1 MAFWNKKND
10 VSTQKEISPD
20 IPIDQRR
27 VNLFAKLFGIL
38 CILVGGGVIVADVL
52 GFISLWHKISQGTII
67 EENAIAVAGY
77 AAYTVILVLI
87 AAVHLLLGISIIK
100 NQRKYAARTILVL
113 MAATGV
119 VLFLD
124 ILVFGIGDITFV
136 LLAIMISQF
145 AISSYLD
152 PSLQEERRL
161 SRELRTMEDQRQLE
175 AGMLGRD
182 PSGKGYITLNFF
194 NCFWIFLVCCI
205 LGDFLEVGFV
215 LIKDG
220 HFMHRSG
227 MLFGAFSPIY
237 GMGAL
242 LMTMALN
249 RFYKRNLIP
258 IFLISAVIGGAFEFA
273 VSWFWETAF
282 GVVCWDYTG
291 TFMNIDGRTNLFYMC
306 MWGILGTVWIKLM
319 LPRLLALINCIPWK
333 SRYTITVVVAA
344 LMLVN
349 AVMTV
354 QSIDCWTKRVNGQ
367 QPTTTIELF
376 YDRNFPN
383 DYMATHFETMH
394 IQPSDQGDQGDQ
406 GDQS

>member
-1 MAFWNKKND
+1 MALWDKKKND
-10 VSTQKEISPD
+10 ADEEIARD
-20 IPIDQRR
+20 IPIDERR
-27 VNLFAKLFGIL
+27 VSLFAKLFGIL
-38 CILVGGGVIVADVL
+38 CMLVGGGVLVAEVL
-52 GFISLWHKISQGTII
+52 GFLSLWRKISQGTII
-67 EENAIAVAGY
+67 YEHAAAVAGY
-77 AAYTVILVLI
+77 CAYTVILVVI
-87 AAVHLLLGISIIK
+87 AAVHLMLGLSIIK
-100 NQRKYAARTILVL
+100 NHRKYAARTILAL

-136 LLAIMISQF
+136 ILAIMISQF

-161 SRELRTMEDQRQLE
+161 SRELRSMEDQRQLE

-182 PSGKGYITLNFF
+182 PSGRGYITLNFF

-205 LGDFLEVGFV
+205 LGDFLEVAFV

-237 GMGAL
+237 GLGAL

-249 RFYKRNLIP
+249 RFYKHNLIP
-258 IFLISAVIGGAFEFA
+258 IFLISAIIGGAFEFA

-291 TFMNIDGRTNLFYMC
+291 TFMNIGGRTNLFYMC
-306 MWGILGTVWIKLM
+306 MWGLLGAIWIKLL
-319 LPRLLALINCIPWK
+319 LPRLLSLINCIPWK
-333 SRYTITVVVAA
+333 SRYTITIVVAA

-354 QSIDCWTKRVNGQ
+354 QSIDCWTKRVNGDF
-367 QPTTTIELF
+367 PTTKVEQF
-376 YDRNFPN
+376 YERNFP
-383 DYMATHFETMH
+383 DSYMSSHFETMH
-394 IQPSDQGDQGDQ
+394 IQPSADTDQGQQ
-406 GDQS
+406 AEQS

>member
-38 CILVGGGVIVADVL
+38 CILVGGGVIVAEVL

-161 SRELRTMEDQRQLE
+161 
-175 AGMLGRD
+175 
-182 PSGKGYITLNFF
+182 KI
-194 NCFWIFLVCCI
+194 
-205 LGDFLEVGFV
+205 
-215 LIKDG
+215 
-220 HFMHRSG
+220 
-227 MLFGAFSPIY
+227 
-237 GMGAL
+237 
-242 LMTMALN
+242 
-249 RFYKRNLIP
+249 
-258 IFLISAVIGGAFEFA
+258 
-273 VSWFWETAF
+273 
-282 GVVCWDYTG
+282 
-291 TFMNIDGRTNLFYMC
+291 
-306 MWGILGTVWIKLM
+306 
-319 LPRLLALINCIPWK
+319 
-333 SRYTITVVVAA
+333 
-344 LMLVN
+344 
-349 AVMTV
+349 
-354 QSIDCWTKRVNGQ
+354 
-367 QPTTTIELF
+367 
-376 YDRNFPN
+376 
-383 DYMATHFETMH
+383 
-394 IQPSDQGDQGDQ
+394 
-406 GDQS
+406 